1 MSGQLVAR
9 TPKGLYRY
17 LLRRLASLPEDAHH
31 YYKHRIR
38 QVRLG
43 CYELELARVMCEV
56 ILYQI
61 QWNLRTM
68 DTVGTGLL
76 SIVERLS
83 LSQRLLS
90 V

>member
-1 MSGQLVAR
+1 MSGQLIAR

-43 CYELELARVMCEV
+43 CYELELARVMCEA
-56 ILYQI
+56 IYQI
-61 QWNLRTM
+61 QWNL
-68 DTVGTGLL
+68 
-76 SIVERLS
+76 
-83 LSQRLLS
+83 
-90 V
+90 